1 MRLKKNIAVSESGFI
16 FDPTSGESFTL
27 NPVAM
32 DIISLLKQGKNDK
45 EIQKSLSDFYDVD
58 EATLEKDY
66 FQFLFLLNS
75 NQLLENE

>member
-45 EIQKSLSDFYDVD
+45 EIQKSLSDLYDVD